1 MRLIVGDPAK
11 LTSAPCQRVNRVNPE
26 FEICS
31 WRYSGARLDRMG
43 WVPAK
48 DPPLVDAFRLLV
60 CDPFAKFGDTPC
72 WKATVRTHV
81 MALHQPVPE
90 QFIQF
95 GVGALARA
103 HEPSVRIDRERSQN
117 VALLNGH
124 RFGEFELVLCWSC
137 HFTFS
142 HRKGPTSEASVRRLG
157 DRAVGQS

>member
-72 WKATVRTHV
+72 WKATVCTDCRFS
-81 MALHQPVPE
+81 MDAAA
-90 QFIQF
+90 
-95 GVGALARA
+95 GRC
-103 HEPSVRIDRERSQN
+103 ERSDTSKQ
-117 VALLNGH
+117 LTIL
-124 RFGEFELVLCWSC
+124 
-137 HFTFS
+137 FS
-142 HRKGPTSEASVRRLG
+142 Q
-157 DRAVGQS
+157 RAESF